1 MEEDV
6 SRYYTLLRDPS
17 RRRIVEILGEQGK
30 AGFKELK
37 ETLGLGVGTV
47 YYHLDMLSD
56 FITQD
61 KKRKYMLNDHGRL
74 LYQSLKKGS
83 LPPTLEIK
91 EVFTHRVGRFL
102 FLSPIFA
109 KTIQPVKFLP
119 VCTLILA
126 LGAVGS
132 AWTHL
137 DPMLF
142 FYFQFSAYEFETIV
156 AFFLFNW
163 IGLFIFS
170 DVVIYLLYKRV
181 GNELQLFTCLSIAAF
196 PLALFPY
203 ITMFV
208 SHSITRYVLLALQ
221 VWSLL
226 LISSAFCFGKGLR
239 LDKSILISMAT
250 LYLNIMLLMIFGRFP

>member
-6 SRYYTLLRDPS
+6 SRYYTLLRDAS

-56 FITQD
+56 FVTQD
-61 KKRKYMLNDHGRL
+61 KRRKYMLNDHGRL
-74 LYQSLKKGS
+74 LYQSLKKGG

-91 EVFTHRVGRFL
+91 EAFTHRIGCFL
-102 FLSPIFA
+102 FLSPVFA
-109 KTIQPVKFLP
+109 KTVQPVKFLP
-119 VCTLILA
+119 ASILILV

-132 AWTHL
+132 AWMHL
-137 DPMLF
+137 NPMLF
-142 FYFQFSAYEFETIV
+142 FYFPFSAYEFETIV
-156 AFFLFNW
+156 ALFLFNW
-163 IGLFIFS
+163 IGMFIFS
-170 DVVIYLLYKRV
+170 DVVIYLLYKRA
-181 GNELQLFTCLSIAAF
+181 GNELQLFTCLGIAAF
-196 PLALFPY
+196 PLAFFPY
-203 ITMFV
+203 ITVFV
-208 SHSITRYVLLALQ
+208 SYNIARYLLFTLQ

-239 LDKSILISMAT
+239 LDKSILISMST
-250 LYLNIMLLMIFGRFP
+250 LYLNVMLLMIFGWFP